1 MQKAEM
7 EATKAENMLEHANEI
22 KSRPK
27 KTWFESERDKMANKK
42 AAAKAMGK
50 QGIDLLE
57 DDLELGD
64 MPSRFGGGK
73 NDNEKNKKKR
83 KKSDGE
89 DEKES
94 LANPSRLPSSKKGRR
109 ALAAKQRAQKEN
121 EYDDEYADSDDETG
135 KTKTK
140 INRTRKVT
148 QGVKS
153 VKKLERDARL
163 QGVTGKKALN
173 AFKAM
178 NNNNNN
184 NQKKKKKETTTDTKR
199 SSFGKRGFDEK
210 PIKRK
215 VNASKSRHKKRR

>member
-1 MQKAEM
+1 MHLRIVPRDVVDEWHEKIEGYAAQIEEIEEEERAEKHMQKAEM

-73 NDNEKNKKKR
+73 SDNEKNKKKR

-89 DEKES
+89 DERI
-94 LANPSRLPSSKKGRR
+94 AHNPPRLPSSKRPPRVSRKTAR
-109 ALAAKQRAQKEN
+109 A
-121 EYDDEYADSDDETG
+121 
-135 KTKTK
+135 
-140 INRTRKVT
+140 
-148 QGVKS
+148 
-153 VKKLERDARL
+153 
-163 QGVTGKKALN
+163 
-173 AFKAM
+173 
-178 NNNNNN
+178 
-184 NQKKKKKETTTDTKR
+184 
-199 SSFGKRGFDEK
+199 
-210 PIKRK
+210 KRK
-215 VNASKSRHKKRR
+215 RIRRRIRRFRRRNW

>member
-1 MQKAEM
+1 VVGKTTTKRIRRNERRATEKTLQKRGQKLQSRIVPRDVVDEWHEKIEGYAAQIEEIEEEERAEKHMQKAEM

-89 DEKES
+89 DVAKERS
-94 LANPSRLPSSKKGRR
+94 KIAIENRAQRRGGRMARENRRLRR
-109 ALAAKQRAQKEN
+109 ANRRNRRGRASGKAHAKSR
-121 EYDDEYADSDDETG
+121 DGSDESGEHVG
-135 KTKTK
+135 
-140 INRTRKVT
+140 TR
-148 QGVKS
+148 
-153 VKKLERDARL
+153 ERD
-163 QGVTGKKALN
+163 
-173 AFKAM
+173 
-178 NNNNNN
+178 
-184 NQKKKKKETTTDTKR
+184 
-199 SSFGKRGFDEK
+199 
-210 PIKRK
+210 
-215 VNASKSRHKKRR
+215 